1 MRLRDRLMLIAD
13 RLASTLLW
21 WSASHH
27 LRTDPACAEY
37 VSPSHGSRLDRLSR
51 GVGCTRCMKMRAFG
65 FMPASDVSSTG
76 GDRG

>member
-1 MRLRDRLMLIAD
+1 MRLHDRMILMID

-21 WSASHH
+21 WGASHH

-37 VSPSHGSRLDRLSR
+37 IAPRHGSRLDRLSR

-65 FMPASDVSSTG
+65 FMPASDGSGS
-76 GDRG
+76 